1 MFWHNLV
8 DRVPLGEVLG
18 MLGGHERL
26 HGEPLTA
33 QLGDASCS
41 YVSLAVRSMQSFSP
55 LNDLIQSVL
64 ANTLHV
70 AP

>member
-1 MFWHNLV
+1 M
-8 DRVPLGEVLG
+8 PLGEVLG
-18 MLGGHERL
+18 MLGRHERV

-33 QLGDASCS
+33 QLGDRSCS
-41 YVSLAVRSMQSFSP
+41 HVSLAVRSMRSFSP

-70 AP
+70 GP

>member
-1 MFWHNLV
+1 M
-8 DRVPLGEVLG
+8 PLGEVLG
-18 MLGGHERL
+18 MLGGHESV
-26 HGEPLTA
+26 HGEPLIA

-41 YVSLAVRSMQSFSP
+41 YVSLAGWSMQSFSP
-55 LNDLIQSVL
+55 LDDLIQSVL